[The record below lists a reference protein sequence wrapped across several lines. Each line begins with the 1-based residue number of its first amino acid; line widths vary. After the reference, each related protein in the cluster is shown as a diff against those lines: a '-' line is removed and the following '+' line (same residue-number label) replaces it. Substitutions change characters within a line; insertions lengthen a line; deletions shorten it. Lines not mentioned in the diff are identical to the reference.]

1 MIDYKSIFIAQ
12 SPVAMAMLDVNLRC
26 IVVSKKWLA
35 DYQVDKEI
43 IGSCLYDVFPSLKN
57 ICERI
62 HDDCVRAGVNVS
74 ENVRFELKDGSVVW
88 LFWDINPWY
97 NDDGTVGGV
106 MIQTRN
112 ITKQKEHDFNK
123 KRIDK
128 ILKKTS
134 EVARI
139 GVWELDLKSNEV
151 FWDKMIREI
160 HDVPDGYYPIFEEAV
175 NFFKAGYSRRLIAN
189 AMQNVMVDGES
200 FDIDLQLVTYNDKEI
215 WVRVIGQAEFENEVC
230 VNVFGV
236 CQDINVKKLTEIALS
251 KANDEITTIMN
262 SGSIAIIS
270 SNEDG
275 VIKHFNNGAEA
286 MLGYSAFEMIG
297 KQKAEIFHVK
307 EELSDFKADIKQL
320 KDSSS
325 DDALCD
331 ISREWLYKRKD
342 GSVFPVESTLTII
355 KNKEGVGIGYLEK
368 SIDVS
373 QRKKA
378 ETEILRKNELLSF
391 AELVTMTGNW
401 QWDVETNLVIGST
414 NLYRIFGLDQSR
426 EITIETCL
434 NLAHKDDELRVRA
447 HLKNAVKNRFYGDI
461 LHRIQLDDGTIKTL
475 QFSGKAIEN
484 KKGEVVEVIGACQD
498 VTEQRMAEIK
508 FRSLLESA
516 PDAMVITNENGIIQ
530 LVNKQ
535 AELLFGIKSAELIS
549 ECISVVIPKRYV
561 DIGKLHFEN
570 FFTKPRSRKMKKNLV
585 LHGTHKDKTKIP
597 IQVSLSPLQTAEGVL
612 FSVAIRDVTRQ
623 KLAERRIIQ
632 AKEELELLATQ
643 LRKQNTQLADFAHIT
658 SHNLRAPVSNLN
670 ALLNIYNITESED
683 DKFEVF
689 DKFKIVIDH
698 LTSTLDILVDAIKV
712 TNENDHVIE
721 EVLFEDVLTKTK
733 EMLMGQILKTVAVIE
748 ADFSAISTI
757 SYCKVY
763 LESIFLNLVSNSL
776 KYKSDERAPK
786 VLITSEKE
794 GGKIKIKIKDNGM
807 GIDLERH
814 GHKLFGL
821 NKVFHR
827 HPDAKGVG
835 LFITKIQ
842 VEAMGGKISASSTV
856 GVGTVFNID
865 FN

>member
-1 MIDYKSIFIAQ
+1 MIDYKSIFIEQ
-12 SPVAMAMLDVNLRC
+12 SPVAMAMLDVNLCC

-62 HDDCVRAGVNVS
+62 RDDCIRARINVS

-106 MIQTRN
+106 MIQTRD
-112 ITKQKEHDFNK
+112 ITKQKEHDFDK

-139 GVWELDLKSNEV
+139 GVWELNLKSNEV

-175 NFFKAGYSRRLIAN
+175 NFFKAGYSRQLIAN

-236 CQDINVKKLTEIALS
+236 CQDINIKKLTDIALS

-286 MLGYSAFEMIG
+286 MLGYSASEMIG

-307 EELSDFKADIKQL
+307 EELFDFKADIKRL

-325 DDALCD
+325 DEALCD

-355 KNKEGVGIGYLEK
+355 KNKEGIGIGYLEK
-368 SIDVS
+368 STDIS
-373 QRKKA
+373 ERKKS

-391 AELVTMTGNW
+391 AESLTMTGNW
-401 QWDVETNLVIGST
+401 QWDVKTNIIIGSV
-414 NLYRIFGLDQSR
+414 NLYRIFGLN
-426 EITIETCL
+426 ETEVVTKELCL
-434 NLAHKDDELRVRA
+434 SLAHKDDEARVRA
-447 HLKNAVKNRFYGDI
+447 HLDESLKKKCYNDI
-461 LHRIQLDDGTIKTL
+461 LHRIQLDDGTVKTL
-475 QFSGKAIEN
+475 QFSGKVIEN
-484 KKGEVVEVIGACQD
+484 EVGEVVEVIGACQD
-498 VTEQRMAEIK
+498 I
-508 FRSLLESA
+508 
-516 PDAMVITNENGIIQ
+516 
-530 LVNKQ
+530 
-535 AELLFGIKSAELIS
+535 
-549 ECISVVIPKRYV
+549 
-561 DIGKLHFEN
+561 
-570 FFTKPRSRKMKKNLV
+570 
-585 LHGTHKDKTKIP
+585 
-597 IQVSLSPLQTAEGVL
+597 
-612 FSVAIRDVTRQ
+612 TRQ
-623 KLAERRIIQ
+623 KLVERRIIQ

-733 EMLMGQILKTVAVIE
+733 EMLMGQILKTGAVIE

-776 KYKSDERAPK
+776 KYKSDERPPK
-786 VLITSEKE
+786 VVITSEKE
-794 GGKIKIKIKDNGM
+794 GDKIKIKIKDNGM
-807 GIDLERH
+807 GIDLDRH

-827 HPDAKGVG
+827 HPEAKGVG